1 MAWQPAKVQFHL
13 RFFNISV
20 CNTRAAEELAQKRDL
35 WMRGTNIAFSSLD
48 QIGIHAFLL
57 RCVYALLAWR
67 RQQESLSLIISNW
80 SSAAS
85 SLHTRLFEALFTRK
99 KEVLT
104 QGTNESECKTTI
116 CINHETSAHSA
127 VQSRRLIH
135 QVFMEYC
142 ALCYHKTHTFGPTH
156 EKEDWIKRYR
166 NKDLL
171 ITVISAERE
180 KSLRDSEAL
189 KYGGPFMPSWVM
201 KVQPNSRY
209 HA

>member
-1 MAWQPAKVQFHL
+1 
-13 RFFNISV
+13 
-20 CNTRAAEELAQKRDL
+20 
-35 WMRGTNIAFSSLD
+35 MRGTNIAFSSLD

-57 RCVYALLAWR
+57 RCVYAFGLTTAAGI
-67 RQQESLSLIISNW
+67 SLS
-80 SSAAS
+80 SSAIDQVLRLHCTQDYLKHS
-85 SLHTRLFEALFTRK
+85 SLG

-171 ITVISAERE
+171 ITVISAERA
-180 KSLRDSEAL
+180 KMSA
-189 KYGGPFMPSWVM
+189 
-201 KVQPNSRY
+201 
-209 HA
+209 